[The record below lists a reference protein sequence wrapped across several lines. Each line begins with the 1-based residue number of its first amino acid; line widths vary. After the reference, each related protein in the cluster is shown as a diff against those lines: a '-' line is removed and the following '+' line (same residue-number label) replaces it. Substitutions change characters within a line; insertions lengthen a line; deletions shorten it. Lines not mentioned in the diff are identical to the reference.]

1 MKKFEFSKLILCL
14 VMLTYFIGLVFG
26 IIIILKLTEMGTSYI
41 STALCGLFSYIG
53 APVAVA
59 IGFYSYKAKAEN
71 VEKIRGGSENPPQV
85 IPEERFDEESDFAV

>member
-14 VMLTYFIGLVFG
+14 VMSTYFVGLIFG
-26 IIIILKLTEMGTSYI
+26 MAIILKTVSINPSFI

-71 VEKIRGGSENPPQV
+71 VEKIKNTTFSAEEYDMGQEGYDEN
-85 IPEERFDEESDFAV
+85 RY

>member
-1 MKKFEFSKLILCL
+1 MKHFEFSKIILCL
-14 VMLTYFIGLVFG
+14 VMFTYFVGLGFG
-26 IIIILKLTEMGTSYI
+26 IFIITKLVGMTATYTSYI

-71 VEKIRGGSENPPQV
+71 VEKIRSGEQPPPT
-85 IPEERFDEESDFAV
+85 IPEEHFEEDRLK

>member
-14 VMLTYFIGLVFG
+14 VMLTYFVGLIFG
-26 IIIILKLTEMGTSYI
+26 VYIITELAERNTTYI

-53 APVAVA
+53 APVAVS

-71 VEKIRGGSENPPQV
+71 VEKIRGGNETPPQT
-85 IPEERFDEESDFAV
+85 IPEERFDEKSDFID